1 MCLFNMKPLDMFKS
15 DELEKGVHLR
25 VFVVMSKMAPQNGML
40 FFFYLCLQRKIS
52 QLFIE
57 WRNAFK

>member
-25 VFVVMSKMAPQNGML
+25 VFVVMSKMTPQNGML
-40 FFFYLCLQRKIS
+40 FFLYLCLQRKIS

-57 WRNAFK
+57 

>member
-15 DELEKGVHLR
+15 DELEKGAHLR

-40 FFFYLCLQRKIS
+40 FFLSMSTKKNKPAFY
-52 QLFIE
+52 
-57 WRNAFK
+57 